1 MCGIAGWIG
10 TVPDGEQI
18 STRMGRC
25 LRHRGPDGQG
35 ILLRPEVCFVHTRL
49 SILDLSPTGAQPM
62 TNEDGTVWTIFN
74 GEIYNHH
81 ELRHRLEDRGHKFNG
96 RSDGEVLPH
105 LYEEEGIEF
114 VAKLRGMF
122 SLAIYDMRRRALFL
136 ARDRFGIKPLFYAP
150 ARDRV
155 AFASE
160 IRALLELPDIDRR
173 PDRQAVYD
181 FAALFYIPAPE
192 TFYSGIRALQP
203 GEILEAQLDLNRVSW
218 KTRRYHRWVIAPDPE
233 ITLAQAVDRA
243 DTLITEAVHR
253 QMESDAPLGT
263 LLSGGIDSSLVS
275 AVAQGA
281 HEGGIRTFNVRFPE
295 KEYDET
301 WAAEAVAKHIGSHHT
316 TLDMDGIKGTWG
328 HITGLL
334 EHAGQPFADTSLFAV
349 NAVCRLMRQHV
360 KVALSGDGGDEG
372 FGGYDTYWRLARI
385 ASLQRLPPPVWQG
398 AAVGLLPLARFGLV
412 PANLPQRFTELAGAD
427 DIAVIQHLFSWV
439 GEQEH
444 RRLCLDDGKVL
455 PIRRLFESQW
465 EHRLPRGSSRV
476 ERLSALATEAN
487 VRLVLPNDFLFK
499 VDTASMKESLEVRVP
514 MLDEDLFALGMR
526 LPHYLKVDGRT
537 CKIVLRGV
545 AQRWLPTSVAKKPKK
560 GFAIPVDTWVDAEFR
575 AQLRER
581 LLGRTSRISE
591 FFRPEGYSPII
602 EAFCDRRPYAN
613 MSRLGLYQRA
623 IMLLSVQLA
632 LEQHTN

>member
-10 TVPDGEQI
+10 TVHGGEQI
-18 STRMGRC
+18 SNRMSQS
-25 LRHRGPDGQG
+25 LRHRGPDDQG
-35 ILLRPEVCFVHTRL
+35 IYLSREVCLVHTRL

-62 TNEDGTVWTIFN
+62 ANEDGTVWTVFN

-81 ELRHRLEDRGHKFNG
+81 ELRRGLEARGHKFLG

-122 SLAIYDMRRRALFL
+122 AFAIYDTRRRALFL

-150 ARDRV
+150 ARDRI

-160 IRALLELPDIDRR
+160 IRTLLEFPDIDRR

-203 GEILEAQLDLNRVSW
+203 GEIIAAQLELNSVSW
-218 KTRRYHRWVIAPDPE
+218 KTRRYKKWAITPDQE
-233 ITLAQAVDRA
+233 MTFAQAVDRA

-263 LLSGGIDSSLVS
+263 LLSGGIDSSLIS

-281 HEGGIRTFNVRFPE
+281 REGGIRTFNVRFPE

-301 WAAEAVAKHIGSHHT
+301 WAAEAVSKHIGSRHT
-316 TLDMDGIKGTWG
+316 TLDMEGIKGTWE
-328 HITGLL
+328 HITSLL

-372 FGGYDTYWRLARI
+372 FGGYDIYWQLARI
-385 ASLQRLPPPVWQG
+385 ANLQRLPLPVWRG
-398 AAVGLLPLARFGLV
+398 AAVGLAPLVRCGLLPAHW
-412 PANLPQRFTELAGAD
+412 PQRFDQLAGAD
-427 DIAVIQHLFSWV
+427 DVKVVQDLFTWV
-439 GEQEH
+439 RQEEQ
-444 RRLCLDDGKVL
+444 RRLCLDDGKAL
-455 PIRRLFESQW
+455 PTRRLFESQW
-465 EHRLPRGSSRV
+465 EHDLPRGSSRL

-499 VDTASMKESLEVRVP
+499 VDTASMRESLEVRVP
-514 MLDEDLFALGMR
+514 MLDEDLFELGMR
-526 LPHYLKVDGRT
+526 LPHALKVDGRA

-545 AQRWLPTSVAKKPKK
+545 AQRWLPRSVAQKPKR
-560 GFAIPVDTWVDAEFR
+560 GFGVPVDSWVDAELR
-575 AQLRER
+575 AQVRES

-591 FFRPEGYSPII
+591 FFRPEGYRPII
-602 EAFCDRRPYAN
+602 EAFCDGRPYEDI
-613 MSRLGLYQRA
+613 SRLGIHQRV

-632 LEQHTN
+632 LERHAT